1 MEKKTKMVG
10 IVIVSHSNR
19 LAEEVIN
26 FSKILQQDKFNIE
39 NGGNVDKE
47 VYGTTVDNVK
57 NAIKREDGGNGVL
70 VFVDMGSS
78 IFHSINAIEQLKGE
92 VEAEIADAPLVE
104 GVISAVA
111 GNFRGITLKELK
123 NIAEESR
130 SFTKVKKI

>member
-1 MEKKTKMVG
+1 
-10 IVIVSHSNR
+10 
-19 LAEEVIN
+19 
-26 FSKILQQDKFNIE
+26 
-39 NGGNVDKE
+39 
-47 VYGTTVDNVK
+47 
-57 NAIKREDGGNGVL
+57 
-70 VFVDMGSS
+70 VDMGSS

>member
-57 NAIKREDGGNGVL
+57 NAIKRADGGNGVL

-92 VEAEIADAPLVE
+92 VEAEIADAP
-104 GVISAVA
+104 
-111 GNFRGITLKELK
+111 
-123 NIAEESR
+123 
-130 SFTKVKKI
+130 

>member
-39 NGGNVDKE
+39 NGGNIDKE

-57 NAIKREDGGNGVL
+57 NAIKRADGGNGVL
-70 VFVDMGSS
+70 VVVDMGSS